1 MDLIRRGPSLVIVLV
16 TSIDISLNFQPL
28 RFEVIPITVR
38 KQVPNAV
45 ASKSVGAKSS
55 PLPS

>member
-1 MDLIRRGPSLVIVLV
+1 MDLIRRGRSLVIVLV
-16 TSIDISLNFQPL
+16 TSIDISPNFQAL
-28 RFEVIPITVR
+28 RFAVIPITVR

-45 ASKSVGAKSS
+45 ASKSVGEKAS

>member
-1 MDLIRRGPSLVIVLV
+1 MDLIRRGPSLVIVLT
-16 TSIDISLNFQPL
+16 TSTDISPNFQPL
-28 RFEVIPITVR
+28 RFALIPITVR

-45 ASKSVGAKSS
+45 ASKSVGEKAS